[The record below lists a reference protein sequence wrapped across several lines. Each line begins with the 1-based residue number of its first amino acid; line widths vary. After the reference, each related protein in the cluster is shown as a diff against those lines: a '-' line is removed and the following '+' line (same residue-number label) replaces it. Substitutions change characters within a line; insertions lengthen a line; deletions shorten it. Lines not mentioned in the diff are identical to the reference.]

1 MSTVSEQKWP
11 VELILVQ
18 TSNSI
23 IEEFNLYFL
32 SGIANKEQL
41 DTHKEIM
48 PILVEFEIGDDKFAF
63 STLVNERQLRAVYDE
78 FTRLAKEWRGQF
90 YSLTNKFVDVC
101 GPVLEKKN

>member
-1 MSTVSEQKWP
+1 MSTASEQKWP
-11 VELILVQ
+11 VEMILVQ

-32 SGIANKEQL
+32 SGIANQDQL
-41 DTHKEIM
+41 DTLKKRM
-48 PILVEFEIGDDKFAF
+48 PILAEFSIDDQKIAF
-63 STLVNERQLRAVYDE
+63 STLVNERQLRVVYDE
-78 FTRLAKEWRGQF
+78 FTRLAREWRGQY